1 MIKSYASY
9 FVSYLLFNLRKT
21 ENISKIIL
29 FGSVAKGQATK
40 DSDVD
45 IFIGVKKK
53 FKGFEK
59 EVFDL
64 EKKFYSSREALIFK
78 SKGIEN
84 KINIILGK
92 LEDWKDLKESIEGTG
107 ILLYGNY
114 LSSDVEGK
122 KHVLFY
128 WSKIWK
134 NRGAFLNRLYGFSSA
149 GRKYVGMIEKL
160 GGKKLGKSSFIIPIE
175 HREEFVKLMKHYEVD
190 VKMIEVW
197 Y

>member
-149 GRKYVGMIEKL
+149 GRKYAGMIEKL